1 MTSYFKNFAPADKS
15 SSSEHTSSAE
25 MTHTNDHDSDA
36 DNHFYDDGL
45 VHGHSW
51 AVTSPER

>member
-1 MTSYFKNFAPADKS
+1 MTSYFKSFAPADKS
-15 SSSEHTSSAE
+15 SMSERAHSDEIAQ
-25 MTHTNDHDSDA
+25 DHDSDT
-36 DNHFYDDGL
+36 DHHYYDDGL